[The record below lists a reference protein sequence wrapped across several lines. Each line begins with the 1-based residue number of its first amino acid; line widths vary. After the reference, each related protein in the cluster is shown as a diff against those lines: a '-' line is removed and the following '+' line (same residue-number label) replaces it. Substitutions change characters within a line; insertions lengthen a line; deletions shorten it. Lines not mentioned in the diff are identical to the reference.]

1 MVALI
6 VFYLLE
12 QIVTIINQW
21 RFAQNAPMHS
31 NGIAK
36 SYVQYQENSSEDSLD
51 QTAIPSTKDQTITM
65 HHGHSHAFSEAS
77 SSSSQISSMGKNN
90 REINVN
96 GV

>member
-21 RFAQNAPMHS
+21 RLAQNAPMHS

-51 QTAIPSTKDQTITM
+51 QTTTPCTNDQTITM

-77 SSSSQISSMGKNN
+77 SSSNQISSMGKNY
-90 REINVN
+90 RDISVN